1 MSTKQEKSRK
11 RLISESSSEED
22 SANSAIQDLIDK
34 LENLFFNKH
43 PLVASVTSPS
53 MLISA
58 LKELQNLVELSDI
71 KQSIVEQ
78 IMLLLVNKQ
87 RKNLTNMDDHM
98 LHSVI
103 SGRPGTGKTTAAK
116 ILAKIWTALGLIR
129 KRDPLPPTPQHENNL
144 FNILAQQNIIVD
156 LDSSNRLSQMKL
168 DEIFELA
175 TNNITLMNNLRKTIT
190 SLNEDNISDKK
201 KDLSSMVRK
210 LRFNMDDIIN
220 TSNTQEKKKQP
231 EVEVKFVTATRD
243 QLIGQYLGETAIKT
257 KKVLESARG
266 GVLFIDEAYSLCYQ
280 GGTYKDKYG
289 EECLTTINEFM
300 SLYPDEI
307 IIIFAGYKDKL
318 LETIFRVQPGLHR
331 RVSEFFEIKD
341 YSSKGLAEI
350 LRRQLTKHNWTLEP
364 SIDVAKILEANI
376 SVLQDNGGSTEKIA
390 LYVKKEYAKT
400 KFLQALGDTKFEHD
414 STITQDML
422 EKAILKYSKQV
433 DDRKDEDTPPPPH
446 MYM

>member
-11 RLISESSSEED
+11 RLISESASEED
-22 SANSAIQDLIDK
+22 SANSAIQDLINK
-34 LENLFFNKH
+34 LENLFSEKH

-53 MLISA
+53 MLIAA
-58 LKELQNLVELSDI
+58 LKELQNMVELSDI
-71 KQSIVEQ
+71 KHSIVEQ

-87 RKNLTNMDDHM
+87 RKQTSNMDDHM

-116 ILAKIWTALGLIR
+116 ILAKIWTALGLIKR
-129 KRDPLPPTPQHENNL
+129 RDPPPTPQHENSL

-156 LDSSNRLSQMKL
+156 LDSSNRLSQMRL
-168 DEIFELA
+168 DEVSELA
-175 TNNITLMNNLRKTIT
+175 TDNITLMNNLRKTIH
-190 SLNEDNISDKK
+190 SLNSDNIADKK
-201 KDLSSMVRK
+201 KDLTSMIRK
-210 LRFNMDDIIN
+210 LRFTMDDIIN
-220 TSNTQEKKKQP
+220 ITNSQEKKKQP
-231 EVEVKFVTATRD
+231 EIEVKFITATRD

-257 KKVLESARG
+257 KKILESARG

-318 LETIFRVQPGLHR
+318 LETIFRVQPGFHR

-350 LRRQLTKHNWTLEP
+350 LKRQLNKHNWALDP
-364 SIDVAKILEANI
+364 NIDVAKILEANMSI
-376 SVLQDNGGSTEKIA
+376 LQDNGGSTEKIA
-390 LYVKKEYAKT
+390 LYVKKEYAKA